1 MELSRVLAGL
11 EKYIDNEIYNGMNE
25 NQQTIY
31 LLAVGAL
38 KENAMDVLGSNAI
51 LRSMLSISR
60 DGDVDLDRLH
70 KLLQVAVRKKGKMT
84 LNIPMFGKM
93 TFNEADIS
101 NMIQTIKEV

>member
-1 MELSRVLAGL
+1 MEINKVLDGL
-11 EKYIDNEIYNGMNE
+11 ERYIDNEIYTGMNE

-70 KLLQVAVRKKGKMT
+70 KLLQVAVRKRDKLT
-84 LNIPMFGKM
+84 LNIPMFGKL
-93 TFNEADIS
+93 TFNEADIT
-101 NMIQTIKEV
+101 NIIHTIREG

>member
-1 MELSRVLAGL
+1 MELSRVITGL
-11 EKYIDNEIYNGMNE
+11 ERYIDNEIYNGMNE

-38 KENAMDVLGSNAI
+38 QENAMDVLGSNAI

-60 DGDVDLDRLH
+60 EGDVDLDRLH
-70 KLLQVAVRKKGKMT
+70 KLLQVAVRKREKLT

-101 NMIQTIKEV
+101 NMIRTIKEV

>member
-1 MELSRVLAGL
+1 MEINKVLDGL
-11 EKYIDNEIYNGMNE
+11 ERYIDNEIYAGMNE

-31 LLAVGAL
+31 ILAVGAL

-70 KLLQVAVRKKGKMT
+70 KLLQVAVRKRDKLT
-84 LNIPMFGKM
+84 LNIPMFGKL
-93 TFNEADIS
+93 TFNEADIT
-101 NMIQTIKEV
+101 NIIHTIREG

>member
-1 MELSRVLAGL
+1 MELSRVLTGL
-11 EKYIDNEIYNGMNE
+11 EKYIDNEIYSGMNE

-31 LLAVGAL
+31 LLAAGAL

-70 KLLQVAVRKKGKMT
+70 KLLQVAVRKREKLT
-84 LNIPMFGKM
+84 LNIPMFGKL
-93 TFNEADIS
+93 TFNEADITD
-101 NMIQTIKEV
+101 MIRTIKEG

>member
-1 MELSRVLAGL
+1 
-11 EKYIDNEIYNGMNE
+11 
-25 NQQTIY
+25 
-31 LLAVGAL
+31 
-38 KENAMDVLGSNAI
+38 MDMLGSNAI

-70 KLLQVAVRKKGKMT
+70 KLLQVAVRKKEKLT

-101 NMIQTIKEV
+101 NMIRTIKEV